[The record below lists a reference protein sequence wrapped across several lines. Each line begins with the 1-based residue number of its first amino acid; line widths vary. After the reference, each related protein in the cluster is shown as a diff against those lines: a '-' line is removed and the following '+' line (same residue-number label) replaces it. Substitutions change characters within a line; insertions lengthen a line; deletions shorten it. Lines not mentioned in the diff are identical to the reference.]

1 MRKSNTFFLILHT
14 TVRDQ
19 RTAALAGCSRR
30 KYGGKVFSGLQPF
43 FRRKR
48 AEREKNLKKGLQKK
62 KRHDILN
69 NALWRG
75 NWVQKEVNES
85 NERRNPS
92 QLSADYDY
100 LRLR

>member
-1 MRKSNTFFLILHT
+1 MEEKFQKMERFTHNCPQYEAITPFTCLCPG
-14 TVRDQ
+14 DQ
-19 RTAALAGCSRR
+19 RAVLPAAGR
-30 KYGGKVFSGLQPF
+30 F
-43 FRRKR
+43 FPGKR
-48 AEREKNLKKGLQKK
+48 AEREKNLKKGLQKE

-75 NWVQKEVNES
+75 NRVQKEVNES

-92 QLSADYDY
+92 QLSADYDH

>member
-1 MRKSNTFFLILHT
+1 MTDYGEKTEKSITFFPLT
-14 TVRDQ
+14 RDCPE
-19 RTAALAGCSRR
+19 TETGPAGR
-30 KYGGKVFSGLQPF
+30 
-43 FRRKR
+43 FRRKQGG
-48 AEREKNLKKGLQKK
+48 AEKNLKKDLQKK

-75 NWVQKEVNES
+75 NRVQKEVNES

>member
-1 MRKSNTFFLILHT
+1 MSENTGLTGDSRTSVRQTGHGTVCSGCWVCLHRKH
-14 TVRDQ
+14 
-19 RTAALAGCSRR
+19 
-30 KYGGKVFSGLQPF
+30 
-43 FRRKR
+43 
-48 AEREKNLKKGLQKK
+48 AEREKNLKKDLQKE

-75 NWVQKEVNES
+75 NRVQKEVNES

-92 QLSADYDY
+92 QLSADYDH